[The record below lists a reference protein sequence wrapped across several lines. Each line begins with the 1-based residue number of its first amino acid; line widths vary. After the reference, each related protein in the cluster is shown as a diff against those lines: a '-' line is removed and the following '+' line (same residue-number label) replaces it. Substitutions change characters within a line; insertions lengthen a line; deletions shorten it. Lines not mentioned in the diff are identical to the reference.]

1 MEGHVAASRAG
12 VGPFASMRLV
22 RGGVPLYRQLTTVI
36 RALARDGSIPDA
48 LVTERSLC
56 ERFNVSR
63 TTVRQALHELAA
75 EGVVVRLQGK
85 GTTLVPRKPGAPT
98 PVWVFGSLEDMIAYG
113 FETTYALLEQ
123 GTAPATQD
131 IADALRLEHRAL
143 AYRFLGTRAAG
154 GSPFALLESW
164 LPYQIGVQ
172 LAPMLHGNSP
182 IIALIENNL
191 GVHVAEVEQSCT
203 AVAATRAV
211 ARHTGV
217 RAGRPTLLIRRLY
230 FEASGAPLAL
240 SMNACNPARFHYRV
254 RLRRRGAAGATSWGD

>member
-1 MEGHVAASRAG
+1 MPGHVTSYPPG
-12 VGPFASMRLV
+12 VEMLTPMRLV

-36 RALARDGSIPDA
+36 RALARDGSLPDA

-85 GTTLVPRKPGAPT
+85 GTTLVPRKPGAP
-98 PVWVFGSLEDMIAYG
+98 PPLWVFGSLEDMIAYG
-113 FETTYALLEQ
+113 FETTYALLQ
-123 GTAPATQD
+123 HGTAPVTPDVAE
-131 IADALRLEHRAL
+131 ALRLESGAL
-143 AYRFLGTRAAG
+143 AYRFLGTRATDQAT
-154 GSPFALLESW
+154 FALLESW

-172 LAPMLHGNSP
+172 VAPILHGNSP

-191 GVHVAEVEQSCT
+191 GVHVAEVEQSFT
-203 AVAATRAV
+203 AVPARRAV
-211 ARHTGV
+211 AQHIGV

-230 FEASGAPLAL
+230 FDTSGAPLAL
-240 SMNACNPARFHYRV
+240 SINFCNPARFHYRV
-254 RLRRRGAAGATSWGD
+254 RLRRRGAAGSKSWGD